1 MALEAVGDE
10 NRPKCFKANF
20 NPLKLTFL
28 RFFWLIMG
36 KIKFS
41 SCLKKKAGQ
50 KVNFCP

>member
-10 NRPKCFKANF
+10 NRPKFFKANF

-36 KIKFS
+36 KIK
-41 SCLKKKAGQ
+41 CLKKKAGQ